1 MRTLSNPDADYY
13 RRKTCRACGSRRV
26 RPFLDFGR
34 MPLAGNFLL
43 KSEVGHERAYPLRIS
58 LCHDCSLVQ
67 VLDVVSAKIVFGDY
81 GYLSSVNSALRT
93 PFERYAADLARELRG
108 VGDPVVVEIG
118 GMAGG
123 RVDPLQHRGIALLG
137 LCPG

>member
-67 VLDVVSAKIVFGDY
+67 VLDVVSPKIIFGDY
-81 GYLSSVNSALRT
+81 RYLSSVTSTLRT
-93 PFERYAADLARELRG
+93 HFERYAADLARELRG
-108 VGDPVVVEIG
+108 SGVPFVLAIGCNGGVVRTPCESG
-118 GMAGG
+118 G
-123 RVDPLQHRGIALLG
+123 
-137 LCPG
+137 